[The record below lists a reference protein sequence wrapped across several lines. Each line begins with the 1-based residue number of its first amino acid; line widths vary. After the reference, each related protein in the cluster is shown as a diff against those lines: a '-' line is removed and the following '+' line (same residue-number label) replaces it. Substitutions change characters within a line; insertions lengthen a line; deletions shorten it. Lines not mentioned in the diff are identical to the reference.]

1 MIYCDHIES
10 SDEVK
15 GRKSVVFK
23 VKRNWAE
30 TLLRR
35 KHFWANRRVASKGN
49 HSSSVL
55 TYLTRKTSSDRENV
69 NYSA

>member
-15 GRKSVVFK
+15 GRKSDVFK
-23 VKRNWAE
+23 VKRNWVE

-35 KHFWANRRVASKGN
+35 KHFGANRRVASK
-49 HSSSVL
+49 
-55 TYLTRKTSSDRENV
+55 E
-69 NYSA
+69 NYS